1 MASGKG
7 SPTRAIFYAFG
18 ANLGIAVAKTV
29 AALLTGSSSMLAE
42 SLHSY
47 ADTGNQLLLLLG
59 LHRSRRAP
67 DSEHP
72 LGYGKV
78 TYFWSFVVAILLFSV
93 GGLFSLYEGWHK
105 MHEPEQLN
113 HVWVALLVLGLSIG
127 LEAFSMY
134 GCLVE
139 VNKVRR
145 KRTLWRWLKES
156 RGSELIV
163 VFGEDLAALL
173 GLVVAFVFLLI
184 ASWTGDSRFDAGG
197 SICIGVLL
205 IAIAL
210 FLSSR
215 IKALLIGRSA
225 DPELSAAIEKQ
236 IDDDAEIEEV
246 FNVITMQMGPKV
258 MLAAKI
264 RLRGDITVA
273 SACTK
278 INKLEA
284 GLKAR
289 FPEIAW
295 CFIEPDNQG

>member
-1 MASGKG
+1 
-7 SPTRAIFYAFG
+7 
-18 ANLGIAVAKTV
+18 LAKTV
-29 AALLTGSSSMLAE
+29 AAVMTGSSSMVAE

-59 LHRSRRAP
+59 LRRSKRPA
-67 DSEHP
+67 DAEHP

-78 TYFWSFVVAILLFSV
+78 TYFWSFIVAILLFSV

-105 MHEPEQLN
+105 MHEPEPLQQ
-113 HVWVALLVLGLSIG
+113 VWVALLVLGLSII

-145 KRTLWRWLKES
+145 KRTLWQWLNES

-173 GLVVAFVFLLI
+173 GLVVAFVFLLV

-210 FLSSR
+210 FLSTR

-225 DPELSAAIEKQ
+225 DPELSAAIEREIGTDED
-236 IDDDAEIEEV
+236 IDEV
-246 FNVITMQMGPKV
+246 FNVITMQMGPNV
-258 MLAAKI
+258 ILAAKI
-264 RLRGDITVA
+264 KLRGDITVEA
-273 SACTK
+273 ACAK
-278 INKLEA
+278 INRLEE
-284 GLKAR
+284 GLRER

-295 CFIEPDNQG
+295 CFIEPDTKK